1 MQINWLQ
8 LTEGPGDIPVPTYGQ
23 YGGPNW
29 SGGEVVGD
37 NEPGNY
43 DVPPEDR
50 LDALFRDHDQAYDQP
65 DTLLRAQADLRLIQ
79 AILDQPADEVTG
91 EGDLYAGGAVL
102 AMLYQIAVV
111 NDHPELLF
119 QVDVGQIV
127 QGAVDRIEEGS
138 ITPEPQEVAGFVNW
152 LGTIGQAL
160 AASERPIAR
169 AIAEAVLDL
178 AGSLGSAPADFH
190 DVLTDEA
197 IAFFHDAAPK
207 LVDAVETIVDG
218 SCYFDI
224 EHFLDDASDWLGD
237 VTTPHPAAPEPLK
250 AVTDK
255 LAFLDNHHL
264 LI

>member
-8 LTEGPGDIPVPTYGQ
+8 LTEGPADIPVPTYGQ

-43 DVPPEDR
+43 SVPPEDR
-50 LDALFRDHDQAYDQP
+50 LDALFLVHDQAYDQP
-65 DTLLRAQADLRLIQ
+65 NTLLRAQADLLLIQ
-79 AILDQPADEVTG
+79 GILEQPADEVTG

-111 NDHPELLF
+111 NNHPELLL

-127 QGAVDRIEEGS
+127 EGAIARIEEGS
-138 ITPEPQEVAGFVNW
+138 ITPEPQEIAGFVGW

-160 AASERPIAR
+160 AASESPIAK
-169 AIAEAVLDL
+169 AAAGAVLDL
-178 AGSLGSAPADFH
+178 AGSLGSAPTNFQ

-197 IAFFHDAAPK
+197 IDFLQDAAPQ
-207 LVDAVETIVDG
+207 LANAVETIVDG
-218 SCYFDI
+218 SCQSDV
-224 EHFLDDASDWLGD
+224 EQFLDDASDWLSD
-237 VTTPHPAAPEPLK
+237 VTTHPIAPEPLTAIK
-250 AVTDK
+250 GK
-255 LAFLDNHHL
+255 FAFLEYHDL